1 MTAAVSEVR
10 MLSASGLL
18 GYGFPEESLKLGMQ
32 RGLHMVGVD
41 GGSSDPGPHYLGS
54 GKCVNS
60 RMAMKRDMALL
71 LKAAMAYQIPMMI
84 GTCGGAG
91 GAPHLEA
98 CVDILHEI
106 AREEAFHFKLAVIHS
121 EQDKAWIKKMRAEG
135 RIKPLGSA
143 GPVSEEAIDRAERI
157 VGLMGPEPYLEALQ
171 SGAQVILAG
180 RSTDPAPWAA
190 LAMHHGMPAAN
201 AWYAGKM
208 LECGTGAAVPKG
220 HDCQLAAVGRDYVEV
235 EPASPQRR
243 CTPLSVAIQA
253 LHENASPV
261 AHKEPGGTL
270 DTTDCRLEAVSDRAV
285 RISGMKWLPQRYT
298 VKLEAAQRV
307 GYSAMTIAGTR
318 DPLLIDRID
327 EFLKTVREAVAFK
340 TSGFNVR
347 ADDYRLVFRLYGKN
361 GVMGDWEPESN
372 PSSHE
377 LGIVVE
383 AVAETQEIAS
393 AVNAIARVTLLH
405 TDFPGRLCKEG
416 NMAFPFSPSD
426 IERGAI
432 YEFSMRHVVEPDDP
446 LQMFPIEYES
456 V

>member
-1 MTAAVSEVR
+1 MNNEVR

-18 GYGFPEESLKLGMQ
+18 GYGFPEDSLKLGLD

-54 GKCVNS
+54 CKCVNS

-71 LKAAMAYQIPMMI
+71 LKGAMSHEIPMMI

-91 GAPHLEA
+91 GEPHLKA
-98 CVDILHEI
+98 CVDLLHEI
-106 AREEAFHFKLAVIHS
+106 AREEGFHFKLAIIRSDV
-121 EQDKAWIKKMRAEG
+121 DKTWLKEKARLGMTH
-135 RIKPLGSA
+135 PLGSA
-143 GPVSEEAIDRAERI
+143 GQLTAETIDRAERI
-157 VGLMGPEPYLEALQ
+157 VGMMGPEPYLKALDD
-171 SGAQVILAG
+171 GAQVILAG

-190 LAMHHGMPAAN
+190 LAMHHGIPPAP

-220 HDCQLAAVGRDYVEV
+220 HDCQLAAVGPDYVEV
-235 EPASPQRR
+235 EPASPARR

-253 LHENASPV
+253 LHENSSPTI
-261 AHKEPGGTL
+261 HKEPGGLL
-270 DTTDCRLEAVSDRAV
+270 DTTNCQIEAVSDRAV
-285 RISGMKWLPQRYT
+285 RISGMRWQPQPYT
-298 VKLEAAQRV
+298 IKLEGAERV

-318 DPLLIDRID
+318 DPLLIERID
-327 EFLKTVREAVAFK
+327 SFLNTVREQVAFK
-340 TSGFNVR
+340 TGNFKVR
-347 ADDYRLVFRLYGKN
+347 ADDYRLVFRIYGRN
-361 GVMGDWEPESN
+361 GVMGDWEPEKN
-372 PSSHE
+372 NTAHE

-383 AVAETQEIAS
+383 AVADTQEIAN

-426 IERGAI
+426 IERGPI
-432 YEFSMRHVVEPDDP
+432 YQFSVRHVVEPDDP
-446 LQMFPIEYES
+446 LQMFPIEYETL
-456 V
+456 

>member
-1 MTAAVSEVR
+1 MREVR

-18 GYGFPEESLKLGMQ
+18 GYGFPAASLEGGLA

-71 LKAAMAYQIPMMI
+71 LRGAIARRIPMII
-84 GTCGGAG
+84 GSCGGAG
-91 GAPHLEA
+91 GAPHLQA
-98 CVDILHEI
+98 CVELVHEI
-106 AREEAFHFKLAVIHS
+106 AREEGFHFKLAVIHS
-121 EQDKAWIKKMRAEG
+121 EQDKRWVERMRAAG
-135 RIKPLGSA
+135 RVTPLGSA
-143 GPVSEEAIDRAERI
+143 GPLASETIERAERI
-157 VGLMGPEPYLEALQ
+157 VGMMGPEPYLEALGK
-171 SGAQVILAG
+171 GAQVILAG

-190 LAMHHGMPAAN
+190 LAMHHGLPRAQ

-220 HDCQLAAVGRDYVEV
+220 HDCLLAAVTEDYVEV
-235 EPASPQRR
+235 EPANPERR

-253 LHENASPV
+253 LHENSSPIL
-261 AHKEPGGTL
+261 HHEPGGIL
-270 DTTDCRLEAVSDRAV
+270 DAGECCFDAVSERAV
-285 RISGMKWLPQRYT
+285 RISGMTWRPQPYT
-298 VKLEAAQRV
+298 IKLEAAQRV
-307 GYSAMTIAGTR
+307 GYSAMTLAGTR
-318 DPLLIDRID
+318 DPLLIERLD

-340 TSGFNVR
+340 TDSFGVR
-347 ADDYRLVFRLYGKN
+347 ADDYQLVFRLYGRN
-361 GVMGDWEPESN
+361 GVMGEREPQAQA
-372 PSSHE
+372 PTHE
-377 LGIVVE
+377 IGIVVE
-383 AVAETQEIAS
+383 AIAETQEIAS

-432 YEFSMRHVVEPDDP
+432 YEFTMRHVIEPDDP
-446 LQMFPIEYES
+446 LQMFPIEYETL
-456 V
+456 

>member
-1 MTAAVSEVR
+1 MKNEVR

-18 GYGFPEESLKLGMQ
+18 GYGFPEKSLA
-32 RGLHMVGVD
+32 RGLERGLDMVGVD

-71 LKAAMAYQIPMMI
+71 LRAAITHDIPMMI

-91 GAPHLEA
+91 GEPHLQA
-98 CVDILHEI
+98 CVELAREI
-106 AREEAFHFKLAVIHS
+106 AREDGLHFKLAVIHS
-121 EQDKAWIKKMRAEG
+121 EQDKQWLKARVGSRKT
-135 RIKPLGSA
+135 KPLGKA
-143 GPVSEEAIDRAERI
+143 APLTADLIDRSERI
-157 VGLMGPEPYLEALQ
+157 VGMMGPEPYLAALDA
-171 SGAQVILAG
+171 GAQVILAG

-190 LAMHHGMPAAN
+190 LAMHHGMPPAPS
-201 AWYAGKM
+201 WYAGKM

-220 HDCQLAAVGRDYVEV
+220 HDCQLAFVSRDYVEV
-235 EPASPQRR
+235 EPASEERR

-253 LHENASPV
+253 LHENASPTL
-261 AHKEPGGTL
+261 HTEPGGKL
-270 DTTDCRLEAVSDRAV
+270 DTTDCRIEAVSDRAV
-285 RISGMKWLPQRYT
+285 RISGMRWQPQPYT
-298 VKLEAAQRV
+298 VKLEGAERV

-318 DPLLIDRID
+318 DPLLISRID
-327 EFLKTVREAVAFK
+327 TFLETVRQQVAFK

-347 ADDYRLVFRLYGKN
+347 ADDYQLVFRLYGRD
-361 GVMGDWEPESN
+361 GVMGAWEPEREA
-372 PSSHE
+372 SSHE

-383 AVAETQEIAS
+383 AIADTQEIAS

-432 YEFSMRHVVEPDDP
+432 YQFTLRHVVEPDDP
-446 LQMFPIEYES
+446 LQMFPIEYET

>member
-1 MTAAVSEVR
+1 MKNEVR

-18 GYGFPEESLKLGMQ
+18 GYGFPEDSLKLGLE
-32 RGLHMVGVD
+32 RDLHMIGVD

-71 LKAAMAYQIPMMI
+71 LKGAMAHKIPMMI

-91 GAPHLEA
+91 GAPHLKA
-98 CVDILHEI
+98 CVDLVHEI
-106 AREEAFHFKLAVIHS
+106 AREEGLHFKLAVIHS
-121 EQDKAWIKKMRAEG
+121 EQKKSWIKERLTAG
-135 RIKPLGSA
+135 RIHPLGSA
-143 GPVSEEAIDRAERI
+143 GPLSAEVIDRTERI
-157 VGLMGPEPYLEALQ
+157 VGMMGPEPYMTALDQ
-171 SGAQVILAG
+171 GAQVILAG

-190 LAMHHGMPAAN
+190 LAMHRGMPPGP

-220 HDCQLAAVGRDYVEV
+220 HDCQLAAVGPDYVEV
-235 EPASPQRR
+235 EPASPARR

-253 LHENASPV
+253 LHENASPTL
-261 AHKEPGGTL
+261 HKEPGGTL
-270 DTTDCRLEAVSDRAV
+270 NTADCRIEAVSDRAV
-285 RISGMKWLPQRYT
+285 RISGMRWEPQPYT
-298 VKLEAAQRV
+298 VKLEGAEFA

-318 DPLLIDRID
+318 DPGLIGRLD

-347 ADDYRLVFRLYGKN
+347 ADDYQLVFRLYGRN
-361 GVMGDWEPESN
+361 GVMGDWEPERDAV
-372 PSSHE
+372 SHE
-377 LGIVVE
+377 IGIVVE
-383 AVAETQEIAS
+383 AIAETQEIAN
-393 AVNAIARVTLLH
+393 AVTAIARVTLLH

-426 IERGAI
+426 IERGAT
-432 YEFSMRHVVEPDDP
+432 YRFSLRHVVAPDDP
-446 LQMFPIEYES
+446 HQMFPIEYS
-456 V
+456 TI

>member
-1 MTAAVSEVR
+1 MKQQVR

-18 GYGFPEESLKLGMQ
+18 GYGFPEKSLTC
-32 RGLHMVGVD
+32 GLAHSLDMVGVD

-71 LKAAMAYQIPMMI
+71 LRAAISHRIPMMI

-91 GAPHLEA
+91 GAPHLQA
-98 CVDILHEI
+98 CVELAHEI
-106 AREEAFHFKLAVIHS
+106 AREEGLHFKLAVIHS
-121 EQDKAWIKKMRAEG
+121 EQDKRWLKERLHAGKV
-135 RIKPLGSA
+135 KPLGQA
-143 GPVSEEAIDRAERI
+143 APLTAETVDRAERI
-157 VGLMGPEPYLEALQ
+157 VGMMGPEPYLAALA
-171 SGAQVILAG
+171 SGAQIILAG

-190 LAMHHGMPAAN
+190 LAMHHGLPPAP

-220 HDCQLAAVGRDYVEV
+220 HDCQLAFVGRDYVEV
-235 EPASPQRR
+235 EPASEQRR
-243 CTPLSVAIQA
+243 CTPLSVAVQA
-253 LHENASPV
+253 LHENASPTI
-261 AHKEPGGTL
+261 HTEPGGKL
-270 DTTDCRLEAVSDRAV
+270 DTTECRIEAVSDRAV
-285 RISGMKWLPQRYT
+285 RISGMRWLPQPYT
-298 VKLEAAQRV
+298 VKLEGAARV

-318 DPLLIDRID
+318 DPLLISRID
-327 EFLKTVREAVAFK
+327 SFLETVRQQVAFK
-340 TSGFNVR
+340 TGSFNVR
-347 ADDYRLVFRLYGKN
+347 ADDYRLVFRLYGRN
-361 GVMGDWEPESN
+361 GVMGDWEPERDAV
-372 PSSHE
+372 PHE

-383 AVAETQEIAS
+383 AVAATQEIAS

-405 TDFPGRLCKEG
+405 TDFPDRLCKEG

-432 YEFSMRHVVEPDDP
+432 YEFTLRHVVEPDDP
-446 LQMFPIEYES
+446 LQMFPIEYET